1 MTSFTGFS
9 EAARLYAANE
19 EIVDAMYGRLKADAV
34 SYFDAVHGELRARLG
49 PRIVELSNTS
59 GYSYFRVR
67 AQREGAELASVWVQ
81 RADGRLVRDAK
92 VLVGFGMPL
101 LAAQPNV
108 LTPVVELVDQL
119 ATGPDGERVQRRK
132 PTAATLFQI
141 DVSVEGQDPVR
152 AFCDRVAPVIESIL
166 TIVGKAPSG
175 PF

>member
-1 MTSFTGFS
+1 MGGRADGCERHEHVGCRTIELG
-9 EAARLYAANE
+9 
-19 EIVDAMYGRLKADAV
+19 VD
-34 SYFDAVHGELRARLG
+34 LRKRTL
-49 PRIVELSNTS
+49 
-59 GYSYFRVR
+59 
-67 AQREGAELASVWVQ
+67 
-81 RADGRLVRDAK
+81 DGRLVRDAK